1 MICFKDIGDFITLV
15 ETVVMF
21 RIAESDHSH
30 AGQKGPLGLFSPKSC
45 AKQVQLK
52 LV

>member
-30 AGQKGPLGLFSPKSC
+30 AVRRDLWGFL
-45 AKQVQLK
+45 VQNP
-52 LV
+52 VQSRSS